1 MKTMNQ
7 NRLTGVMSAL
17 CMALMLGLMWLG
29 DATPAAFALVGLGAG
44 LMTTVCL
51 LAEF

>member
-7 NRLTGVMSAL
+7 NHLTGLMSAL

-29 DATPAAFALVGLGAG
+29 DATAGAFALVGLGAAV
-44 LMTTVCL
+44 MATVCL
-51 LAEF
+51 LSEL